1 MRQRDT
7 SLVLPVTRLSSSYV
21 RAVKLRLLHSLAPR
35 MGHLP
40 VHEPSEAR
48 AA

>member
-1 MRQRDT
+1 MKQEDT
-7 SLVLPVTRLSSSYV
+7 SRFPPVSRLSSTYG
-21 RAVKLRLLHSLAPR
+21 RAVKLRFLHSLAPR